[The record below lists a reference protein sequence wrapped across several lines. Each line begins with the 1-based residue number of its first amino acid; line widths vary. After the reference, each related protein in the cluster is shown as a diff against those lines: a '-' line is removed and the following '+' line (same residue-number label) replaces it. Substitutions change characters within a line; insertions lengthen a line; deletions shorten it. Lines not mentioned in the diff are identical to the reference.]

1 MARQRQGTG
10 GSQRCGPTARTAVI
24 ESEHDRA
31 GAMTQ
36 TQKTILTIL
45 TVDDSPSI
53 RQMLTFVLE
62 TNGYRVLQASDGV
75 EGLEVAKTN
84 KVDVVLTDQNMP
96 KMDGLS
102 LIRELRAL
110 PAYEKTPIVML
121 TTESSLAM
129 KEQGRGAGATG
140 WMVKPFDP
148 DRLVEMLK
156 KVAG

>member
-1 MARQRQGTG
+1 MQ
-10 GSQRCGPTARTAVI
+10 I
-24 ESEHDRA
+24 ERNRA

-36 TQKTILTIL
+36 QTQKTVLTIL

-53 RQMLTFVLE
+53 RQMLTYVLE
-62 TNGYRVLQASDGV
+62 TNGYRVLQASDGA
-75 EGLEVAKTN
+75 EGLEVARSN
-84 KVDVVLTDQNMP
+84 KVDMILTDQNMP

-121 TTESSLAM
+121 TTESSLSM

-148 DRLVEMLK
+148 ERLVEMLR
-156 KVAG
+156 KVIG

>member
-1 MARQRQGTG
+1 ML
-10 GSQRCGPTARTAVI
+10 
-24 ESEHDRA
+24 
-31 GAMTQ
+31 
-36 TQKTILTIL
+36 KKIL

-75 EGLEVAKTN
+75 EGLEIAKSN
-84 KVDVVLTDQNMP
+84 NIDVVLTDQNMP

-148 DRLVEMLK
+148 DKLIDIIKRILK
-156 KVAG
+156 